1 VLIERGVRSAIDK
14 SVAASLVG
22 LVYLAKQASEEGRRR
37 QCLEATNAI
46 LKIEP
51 EHEEARVI
59 QTSVRSEMDR
69 DFSEAQAMA
78 GDARLKNDRELYAK
92 AEGLLR
98 RVVEA
103 DPDNLEAKALL
114 LETVASSHNP
124 SPVPDIESSGS
135 RLRLRSILIGST
147 AVVVLVAMLFVS
159 KGIYSKIP
167 PPKGTSGSTN
177 AEPLNKVRAMG
188 QLDLVVEPTGAQMT
202 LDDGPASPVPVS
214 LALDPGLH
222 RLVFNADG
230 YLPETVAATVRAGD
244 QHRVVVSLKAAPPV
258 TPFSLRVESSD
269 RLLRADS
276 SPPQAPAPRVRS
288 AVAMGALAVNAAVP
302 AEIYRGEEH
311 LGSTPT
317 TLQLPAG
324 MQTLEYRYQGLR
336 QTLSHFISSNET
348 TIATVSFSTRVQIN
362 AKPWAQVSIAGSRLL
377 GQTPIGDVD
386 VPIGSILVFQNPG
399 FPEKRYRVTASDA
412 EIQVTFP

>member
-1 VLIERGVRSAIDK
+1 MSESKPTVDSVPVLIERGVRSAIDK

-69 DFSEAQAMA
+69 DFAEAQTMA
-78 GDARLKNDRELYAK
+78 GDARMKNDRELYAK

-114 LETVASSHNP
+114 LETVASSHTP
-124 SPVPDIESSGS
+124 SPVPDVESPGS
-135 RLRLRSILIGST
+135 RVRLRSILIGST
-147 AVVVLVAMLFVS
+147 AVVVLVAMLYLS
-159 KGIYSKIP
+159 QGIDSKIP
-167 PPKGTSGSTN
+167 PQKGTSGSTN
-177 AEPLNKVRAMG
+177 GEPLNKVRALG
-188 QLDLVVEPTGAQMT
+188 QLDLVVEPTGAHLT

-222 RLVFNADG
+222 RLVFSANG

-244 QHRVVVSLKAAPPV
+244 QNRLVVSLKAAQPE
-258 TPFSLRVESSD
+258 TPYARVESAD
-269 RLLRADS
+269 RWLRADS
-276 SPPQAPAPRVRS
+276 PPPQASAPRVRS

-336 QTLSHFISSNET
+336 QTLSHLIKSQET
-348 TIATVSFSTRVQIN
+348 TIATISFSDQ
-362 AKPWAQVSIAGSRLL
+362 GSNQCKAV
-377 GQTPIGDVD
+377 GTG
-386 VPIGSILVFQNPG
+386 FQ
-399 FPEKRYRVTASDA
+399 
-412 EIQVTFP
+412 